1 MRTATSSCRMVGS
14 EELVFKSVA
23 LDKTEE
29 AEANDRGVPEAQD
42 YAGDWTV
49 GS

>member
-1 MRTATSSCRMVGS
+1 MAGS
-14 EELVFKSVA
+14 EERVFQSVA

-42 YAGDWTV
+42 HAGDWTV

>member
-1 MRTATSSCRMVGS
+1 MAGS
-14 EELVFKSVA
+14 EEQVFQSVA

-29 AEANDRGVPEAQD
+29 AEANDHGVPEAQD
-42 YAGDWTV
+42 HAGDWTV